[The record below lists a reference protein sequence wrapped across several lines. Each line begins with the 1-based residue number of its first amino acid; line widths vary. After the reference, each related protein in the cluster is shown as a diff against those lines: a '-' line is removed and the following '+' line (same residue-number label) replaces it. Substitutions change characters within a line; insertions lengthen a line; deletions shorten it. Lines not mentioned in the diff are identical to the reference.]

1 MKHGLSDLFRRS
13 ASAHAG
19 RMAALDPAR
28 GEAATYAELA
38 AAAVAFA
45 NALHAAG
52 VQPGDRVGLHA
63 PKSIGALAAI
73 LGTLEAGAAYVPVD
87 ASAPLERG
95 AYILRDCGVRALVT
109 PGEGGETMA
118 TEVFDASR
126 PDPAASRALAAWGGG
141 LALHVPDPAPP
152 SVPGPDGLSYVLYT
166 SGSTGRPKGVMHTHD
181 SALAF
186 VDWCSDAFDPT
197 PEDRFSSHAPFHF
210 DLSILDL
217 YVPLKHGAA
226 VVLVDEEIGKSPR
239 ALAPVLSETGITVW
253 YSTPTILRLLVEF
266 GELEEHPT
274 PDLRLVL
281 FAGEVFPIRQLRALM
296 EARPGPDY
304 WNLYGPTETNVCT
317 AFRIPAE
324 IPPERAEPYPIGGP
338 VSGDRAGVRDPE
350 GRVAAVGEEGELWV
364 AGPSVMLG
372 YWNLPE
378 RTAEAFVEEAGV
390 RWYRTGDVVRETGDG
405 FEFLGRRDRM
415 VKRRGYRVE
424 LGEIETALFAHDQ
437 VLEAAVVAGA
447 DGDGGVMITAFVSGA
462 AGWKPSILEM
472 KRYCA
477 ERLPGY
483 MIPDRFR
490 FVDDLPKTSTDK
502 VDYRSL
508 AERA

>member
-38 AAAVAFA
+38 TAAVAFA

-95 AYILRDCGVRALVT
+95 AFILRDCGVRALVA
-109 PGEGGETMA
+109 PPDWIETMA
-118 TEVFDASR
+118 ARAFETSR
-126 PDPAASRALAAWGGG
+126 PDPAATRALAAWGGG
-141 LALHVPDPAPP
+141 LAVHVPDPASP
-152 SVPGPDGLSYVLYT
+152 SVPGPEGLSYVLYT
-166 SGSTGRPKGVMHTHD
+166 SGSTGRPKGVMHTHA

-197 PEDRFSSHAPFHF
+197 PADRFSSHAPFHF

-226 VVLVDEEIGKSPR
+226 VVLIDEETGKSPR
-239 ALAPVLSETGITVW
+239 ALAPFLAEAGITVW
-253 YSTPTILRLLVEF
+253 YSTPTILRLMVEF

-274 PDLRLVL
+274 PELRLLL
-281 FAGEVFPIRQLRALM
+281 FAGEVFPVRQLRALM
-296 EARPGPDY
+296 EARPRPDY

-317 AFRIPAE
+317 AYRIPRE
-324 IPPERAEPYPIGGP
+324 IPPERTEPFPIGGP
-338 VSGDRAGVRDPE
+338 VSGDRAVVRDRE
-350 GRVAAVGEEGELWV
+350 GREAAPGEEGELWV

-378 RTAEAFVEEAGV
+378 RTAEAFIEEPGA
-390 RWYRTGDVVRETGDG
+390 RWYRTGDIVREAGDG

-424 LGEIETALFAHDQ
+424 LGEIETALHASER
-437 VLEAAVVAGA
+437 VREAAVVAGA
-447 DGDGGVMITAFVSGA
+447 DDDGGVVITAFVSGA
-462 AGWKPSILEM
+462 EGWKPSILEM
-472 KRYCA
+472 KRYCSEA
-477 ERLPGY
+477 LPGY
-483 MIPDRFR
+483 MVPDRFR
-490 FVDDLPKTSTDK
+490 FVDALPKTSTDK

-508 AERA
+508 VGGA